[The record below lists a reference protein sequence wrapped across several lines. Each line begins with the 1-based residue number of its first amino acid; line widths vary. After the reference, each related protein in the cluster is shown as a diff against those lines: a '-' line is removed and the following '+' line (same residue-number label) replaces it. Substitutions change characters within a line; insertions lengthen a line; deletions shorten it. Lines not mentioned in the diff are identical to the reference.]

1 MRASLVLLA
10 LLLVA
15 CAGAAPLQVFNS
27 DETPSVDVVLLETSP
42 SQEVVDSD
50 DDDEWKQE
58 EEFTEGAMGKRSIA
72 LGRSGFRPGKR
83 SSPGGMDNFNTI
95 DVSGLIMK
103 RSMAMGRLGL
113 RPGKRSMAYGRQGFR
128 PGKRSVAY
136 GRQGFRPGKRSMAY
150 GRQGFRPGK
159 RSSGMMEVF
168 PQHVP
173 EIYII

>member
-1 MRASLVLLA
+1 MRATLVLLA
-10 LLLVA
+10 LL
-15 CAGAAPLQVFNS
+15 CAIYVGAVPLQSINS
-27 DETPSVDVVLLETSP
+27 EETPSLDLVVFEGEP
-42 SQEVVDSD
+42 SQEVLNSNE
-50 DDDEWKQE
+50 DEDWKAE

-83 SSPGGMDNFNTI
+83 SSPGGMDTANTI

-128 PGKRSVAY
+128 PGKRSMAY

-159 RSSGMMEVF
+159 RSADTMEVM
-168 PQHVP
+168 PKNVP
-173 EIYII
+173 EIFVL

>member
-1 MRASLVLLA
+1 MRATLVLFA
-10 LLLVA
+10 LL
-15 CAGAAPLQVFNS
+15 CAVYSEAVPLQVYRP
-27 DETPSVDVVLLETSP
+27 DESSAVDVVVLENSP
-42 SQEVVDSD
+42 ELYDSED
-50 DDDEWKQE
+50 EDEWKQE

-83 SSPGGMDNFNTI
+83 SMDNFHTV
-95 DVSGLIMK
+95 DVSDLIMK

-128 PGKRSVAY
+128 PGKRSMAY

-159 RSSGMMEVF
+159 RSNDMKEVF